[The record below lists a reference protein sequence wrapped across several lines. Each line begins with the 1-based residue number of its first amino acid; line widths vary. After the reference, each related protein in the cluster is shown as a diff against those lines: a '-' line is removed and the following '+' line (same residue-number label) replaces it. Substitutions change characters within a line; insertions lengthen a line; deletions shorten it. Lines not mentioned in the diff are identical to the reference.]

1 MNVPGMLKII
11 PTSLTGWRVEGACGE
26 WPFVFPSKGDAITFF
41 LVWAEKHQPC
51 DVQIYNYAGDLERN
65 ITYPAENHRQA
76 SRSGRR
82 QNENDV
88 PFPDRRRAQRRRR
101 D

>member
-1 MNVPGMLKII
+1 MLKIL
-11 PTSLTGWRVEGACGE
+11 PSSLTGWRVEGAYGE
-26 WPFVFPSKGDAITFF
+26 WPFMFPNKGDAISFF

-65 ITYPAENHRQA
+65 ITFPADNHRQA
-76 SRSGRR
+76 SGSGRR
-82 QNENDV
+82 QMQSDV
-88 PFPDRRRAQRRRR
+88 PFPNRRRAQRRRR

>member
-1 MNVPGMLKII
+1 MLKII